1 MWYRSSYLNTESI
14 QYCFKNHS
22 LSDMEIT
29 IIEKL
34 FIGDPQFRKQREKMY
49 IQKCNTKYRGLNK
62 MNGG

>member
-1 MWYRSSYLNTESI
+1 MNK
-14 QYCFKNHS
+14 KNLSKTTGAHFNEKGHS
-22 LSDMEIT
+22 VSDMEIT

-49 IQKCNTKYRGLNK
+49 IKKFNTRYRRLNK